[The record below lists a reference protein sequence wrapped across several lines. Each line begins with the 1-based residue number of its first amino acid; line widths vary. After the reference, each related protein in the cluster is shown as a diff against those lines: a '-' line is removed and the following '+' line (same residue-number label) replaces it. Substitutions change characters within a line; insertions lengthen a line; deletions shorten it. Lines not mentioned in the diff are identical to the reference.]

1 MKKKILILLML
12 IILSGC
18 TVKEN
23 ININADGSVSEK
35 TNISFDNEM
44 AVNYDTPT
52 KYAEDFLKYYN
63 NAIELKNYSYDVSEN
78 KSNTDVV
85 FNRKTVK
92 LCDGIKYGLFVDNL
106 YSDIECSEDDYYYII
121 KSNSQQ
127 LLSKPMSEKKFDVER
142 VELNI
147 KVPIPLEENNADN
160 VSNNT
165 YTWFFDENT
174 DSNKSVY
181 LKINKTLLENKN
193 KEQKK
198 NETKEKENKKTFSLV
213 KVILTVLIVFL
224 ILGIISYSL
233 YKKYKNNKL
242 DY

>member
-85 FNRKTVK
+85 FNRKTAK

-193 KEQKK
+193 KVEKEQK
-198 NETKEKENKKTFSLV
+198 TKEETIKKNVSNI
-213 KVILTVLIVFL
+213 KIIGVIVVIFALLILIVCT
-224 ILGIISYSL
+224 L

-242 DY
+242 EY

>member
-85 FNRKTVK
+85 FNRKTAK

-181 LKINKTLLENKN
+181 LKINKSSLENKN
-193 KEQKK
+193 KVEKEQK
-198 NETKEKENKKTFSLV
+198 TKEETIKKNVSNI
-213 KVILTVLIVFL
+213 KIIGVIVVIFALLILIV
-224 ILGIISYSL
+224 YTL

-242 DY
+242 EY

>member
-1 MKKKILILLML
+1 
-12 IILSGC
+12 
-18 TVKEN
+18 
-23 ININADGSVSEK
+23 
-35 TNISFDNEM
+35 
-44 AVNYDTPT
+44 
-52 KYAEDFLKYYN
+52 
-63 NAIELKNYSYDVSEN
+63 
-78 KSNTDVV
+78 
-85 FNRKTVK
+85 
-92 LCDGIKYGLFVDNL
+92 
-106 YSDIECSEDDYYYII
+106 
-121 KSNSQQ
+121 
-127 LLSKPMSEKKFDVER
+127 MSEKKFDVER

-242 DY
+242 EY

>member
-1 MKKKILILLML
+1 ML

-85 FNRKTVK
+85 FNRKTAK
-92 LCDGIKYGLFVDNL
+92 LCDGIKY
-106 YSDIECSEDDYYYII
+106 
-121 KSNSQQ
+121 
-127 LLSKPMSEKKFDVER
+127 
-142 VELNI
+142 
-147 KVPIPLEENNADN
+147 
-160 VSNNT
+160 
-165 YTWFFDENT
+165 
-174 DSNKSVY
+174 
-181 LKINKTLLENKN
+181 
-193 KEQKK
+193 
-198 NETKEKENKKTFSLV
+198 
-213 KVILTVLIVFL
+213 
-224 ILGIISYSL
+224 
-233 YKKYKNNKL
+233 
-242 DY
+242 

>member
-85 FNRKTVK
+85 FNRKTAK